1 MMTELFLEEPNLDLE
16 ELIQELAQSG
26 QYLLD

>member
-1 MMTELFLEEPNLDLE
+1 MMTELFTEEVNLDLE
-16 ELIQELAQSG
+16 ELIQELATAG

>member
-1 MMTELFLEEPNLDLE
+1 MMTELYTEEVNLDLE
-16 ELIQELAQSG
+16 ELIQELATAG

>member
-1 MMTELFLEEPNLDLE
+1 MMTELFTEEVNLDLE

>member
-1 MMTELFLEEPNLDLE
+1 MRDLPLETIDLE
-16 ELIQELAQSG
+16 LEDLIQELAQSG